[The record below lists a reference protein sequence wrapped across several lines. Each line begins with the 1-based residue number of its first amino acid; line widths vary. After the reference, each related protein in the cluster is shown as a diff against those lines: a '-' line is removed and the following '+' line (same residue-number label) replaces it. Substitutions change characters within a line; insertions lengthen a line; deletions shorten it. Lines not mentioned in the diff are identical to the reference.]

1 MLLPTALG
9 GGPSGAE
16 AAAAA
21 ALEAKLPRRLADA
34 DGERE
39 LLRVGLT
46 SLRSLVPSC
55 SGAALFT
62 LPAFSE
68 VTGAVASA
76 EAFAPRLPHAA
87 RGALRDALRR
97 VACCDPSTSVAFL
110 SDAAAPEGAGGAS
123 EAWCAADSR
132 DWPEGAATFSDWAA
146 AASADARSSSVC
158 FVTLAVA
165 PSRGGPPLAG
175 ALLRFEN
182 RRLSRVLNAAA
193 ALTGWRLLTASDSAP
208 PLSRDA
214 APLLRCCGVVGD
226 ALAARRDKAAAAAA
240 LSHATALER
249 DIFPEHL
256 VPAVK
261 ARHSFAP
268 MSGAPGGL
276 PMMGGPRSSGVAPI
290 APQDMLCE
298 AHEDVTVIFCD
309 VCRWTEIA
317 GGMSAQEAMGV
328 LDRLWQRL
336 DTLSVAH
343 GVYKARSLASH
354 SLIFLTLQL
363 TLFAQ
368 RRSKRLATRTWRFQ
382 ECSRSARIMPLQRCV
397 SRWTCTRLPPRRR
410 CGLEAACTAGATT
423 ARRASACP
431 SASAC
436 TADRSPAA
444 SWATCAPASA
454 CSEVRALYIATR
466 PWR

>member
-1 MLLPTALG
+1 MLPAALG

-39 LLRVGLT
+39 LLRVGLS
-46 SLRSLVPSC
+46 SLRALVPSC

-76 EAFAPRLPHAA
+76 EAFEPRLPHAA

-110 SDAAAPEGAGGAS
+110 CDAAAPEGAVGPS

-146 AASADARSSSVC
+146 ASAADARGSSVC
-158 FVTLAVA
+158 FVTLAVS
-165 PSRGGPPLAG
+165 PTRGGPPMAA

-182 RRLSRVLNAAA
+182 RRLSRALNAAA
-193 ALTGWRLLTASDSAP
+193 ALTGWRLLTASDTAP

-214 APLLRCCGVVGD
+214 APLLRFCGVVGD

-268 MSGAPGGL
+268 MPGAPGGPPL
-276 PMMGGPRSSGVAPI
+276 MGGPRSSGAAPI

-298 AHEDVTVIFCD
+298 AHEDVTVIFAD

-336 DTLSVAH
+336 DTLSVSH
-343 GVYKARSLASH
+343 GVYKARGLA
-354 SLIFLTLQL
+354 
-363 TLFAQ
+363 
-368 RRSKRLATRTWRFQ
+368 
-382 ECSRSARIMPLQRCV
+382 
-397 SRWTCTRLPPRRR
+397 
-410 CGLEAACTAGATT
+410 
-423 ARRASACP
+423 
-431 SASAC
+431 
-436 TADRSPAA
+436 
-444 SWATCAPASA
+444 AP
-454 CSEVRALYIATR
+454 I
-466 PWR
+466 

>member
-1 MLLPTALG
+1 
-9 GGPSGAE
+9 
-16 AAAAA
+16 
-21 ALEAKLPRRLADA
+21 LEARLPRRLDAA

-39 LLRVGLT
+39 LLRVGLA

-87 RGALRDALRR
+87 RVRAPLTCACAISRATLISRVFCRMQGALRDALRR
-97 VACCDPSTSVAFL
+97 VACVDPSTSVAFL
-110 SDAAAPEGAGGAS
+110 CDATLDAGSGAA
-123 EAWCAADSR
+123 WRAADSR

-146 AASADARSSSVC
+146 ALGADERGSSAC
-158 FVTLAVA
+158 FLTLAIA
-165 PSRGGPPLAG
+165 PSRGGPPLAA

-182 RRLSRVLNAAA
+182 RTLSRALNAAA
-193 ALTGWRLLTASDSAP
+193 ALTGWRLLASSASAP
-208 PLSRDA
+208 PLARDA
-214 APLLRCCGVVGD
+214 APLLRFCGVMGD
-226 ALAARRDKAAAAAA
+226 ALASRRDKAAAAAA

-249 DIFPEHL
+249 DIFPAHL

-261 ARHSFAP
+261 ARHSVAP
-268 MSGAPGGL
+268 MQATSGPT
-276 PMMGGPRSSGVAPI
+276 GGPRGSAAAMPL

-343 GVYKARSLASH
+343 GVYKVETIGDSVRFCVAEHHAS
-354 SLIFLTLQL
+354 F
-363 TLFAQ
+363 
-368 RRSKRLATRTWRFQ
+368 
-382 ECSRSARIMPLQRCV
+382 RCQHRASSV
-397 SRWTCTRLPPRRR
+397 HGGR
-410 CGLEAACTAGATT
+410 GHAAE
-423 ARRASACP
+423 ARRPRGC
-431 SASAC
+431 C
-436 TADRSPAA
+436 AA
-444 SWATCAPASA
+444 L
-454 CSEVRALYIATR
+454 RA
-466 PWR
+466 